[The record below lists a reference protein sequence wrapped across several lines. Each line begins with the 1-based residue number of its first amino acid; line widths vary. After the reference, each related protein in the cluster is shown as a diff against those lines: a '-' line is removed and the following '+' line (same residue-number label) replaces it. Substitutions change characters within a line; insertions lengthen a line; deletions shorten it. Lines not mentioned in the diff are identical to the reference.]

1 MFLNI
6 TDKNEAENKGSSAKL
21 VHYLDKENRREA
33 SIEQWFGPDLETFE
47 SYQVRN
53 QMDSNIAKLSHNDA
67 KFFLL
72 NISPSQKEIAHL
84 KSLFGEEGA
93 THELKKFAIRIMDE
107 YARNFKRKGI
117 QGNKDLLWFA
127 KLEHHRYYSFKDKE
141 VQRGHAKRGD
151 QKLGEQMH
159 IQVIISRKDITNK
172 IKLSPKNNSR
182 GTNVEHSKKVGQFDR
197 VAFKSSGERVF
208 DELFGF
214 DRPISETFKYA
225 NTQANGSLAE
235 RLGMAGSE
243 AKKSGKGNI
252 QDQKETWSMEKEGK
266 HDYHAKDHHGSLLE
280 ITLSKPVYDP
290 LMLPGKKKKR
300 KKRKGQD
307 QGLSF

>member
-47 SYQVRN
+47 SYQARN
-53 QMDSNIAKLSHNDA
+53 QLDGNIAKLGQKDA

-84 KSLFGEEGA
+84 KSIFGEKGA
-93 THELKKFAIRIMDE
+93 KAELRKFAIKIMDE
-107 YARNFKRKGI
+107 YARNFKRLGI
-117 QGNKDLLWFA
+117 NGNKDLLWFA
-127 KLEHHRYYSFKDKE
+127 KLENHRYYSFKDKE
-141 VQRGHAKRGD
+141 VQTGRAKRGD
-151 QKLGEQMH
+151 QKPGEQMH
-159 IQVIISRKDITNK
+159 IQVIVSRKDITNK

-182 GTNVEHSKKVGQFDR
+182 GSNVEHSKKVGQFDR

-214 DRPISETFKYA
+214 TRPVSETFKYA
-225 NTQANGSLAE
+225 NTQANGGLAE
-235 RLGMAGSE
+235 RLEMAGRE
-243 AKKSGKGNI
+243 AQKSDKGDI
-252 QDQKETWSMEKEGK
+252 RYQKEAWSLEKEGRP
-266 HDYHAKDHHGSLLE
+266 DYHAEERGSLLE
-280 ITLSKPVYDP
+280 ITLAKPEYDP
-290 LMLPGKKKKR
+290 PMLTGKKKKR
-300 KKRKGQD
+300 KKRKSLD

>member
-21 VHYLDKENRREA
+21 VHYLDKENRLDA
-33 SIEQWFGPDLETFE
+33 SAEQWFGQNLESFE
-47 SYQVRN
+47 SYQVRK
-53 QMDSNIAKLSHNDA
+53 QLDSNIAKLGQNDA

-72 NISPSQKEIAHL
+72 NISPSQKEIAYL

-93 THELKKFAIRIMDE
+93 IQELKKFAIRIMDE

-117 QGNKDLLWFA
+117 QSNKDLLWFA

-141 VQRGHAKRGD
+141 VQRGQAKRGD
-151 QKLGEQMH
+151 KKPGEQMH

-214 DRPISETFKYA
+214 DRPVSETFKYV

-243 AKKSGKGNI
+243 AQKGGKGNI
-252 QDQKETWSMEKEGK
+252 HEQKEAWSLEKEGK
-266 HDYHAKDHHGSLLE
+266 HDYHARDHGTLLE
-280 ITLSKPVYDP
+280 ITLAKPEYDP
-290 LMLPGKKKKR
+290 PILPGKNKKR

-307 QGLSF
+307 QGLNF